1 MMFLSAELIL
11 WRQLL
16 RLLALLKSSI
26 DQRTLYSMNICFAQR
41 HSLGI
46 LVLRTERCSSAF
58 AFWLCLKTTLSLWL
72 VSLLTTDKSAPVC
85 SGTAL
90 TVLPIYLGIFW
101 PLSSKHSVITP
112 AVLAFPLIR
121 NRWLMLVLLILK
133 YGTG

>member
-41 HSLGI
+41 HSLWI

-58 AFWLCLKTTLSLWL
+58 AFWLCLKTTLSLWS
-72 VSLLTTDKSAPVC
+72 VNLLTTDKSAPVC
-85 SGTAL
+85 SGTVL
-90 TVLPIYLGIFW
+90 TVLPIYLVIFW

-112 AVLAFPLIR
+112 AVLALPLISYAEKSK
-121 NRWLMLVLLILK
+121 MLK
-133 YGTG
+133 YAFLAT